1 MVRWDMLAQAC
12 PKVKSWGMGYTPKQL
27 ETGEELVA
35 AMREHLNG
43 LVEYSSARIPIEFSQ
58 PFVEGPSAGFLVALT
73 KWDVDPSGAT
83 WRKLR
88 NAHGAARDAWTEAS
102 KAYARLPRQ

>member
-1 MVRWDMLAQAC
+1 
-12 PKVKSWGMGYTPKQL
+12 MGYTPKQL
-27 ETGEELVA
+27 EAQKELIA

-58 PFVEGPSAGFLVALT
+58 AFVEGPSAEFLMALT
-73 KWDVDPSGAT
+73 SWDVDPSEAT

-88 NAHGAARDAWTEAS
+88 NAHGAARDAWTEAAE
-102 KAYARLPRQ
+102 AYGRLP